1 MRINTIGVHSTR
13 DGSGKKIYF
22 RYDENDPVLLRLSHK
37 IITDNPGDAEVIAV
51 KDGEFYGTG
60 LHMAVKAFPKLLQLY
75 LQRANM

>member
-1 MRINTIGVHSTR
+1 M
-13 DGSGKKIYF
+13 
-22 RYDENDPVLLRLSHK
+22 LLRLSHK

-60 LHMAVKAFPKLLQLY
+60 LYMAVKAFPKLLQLY